1 MAHFKF
7 TALDAKGKEVSGEID
22 AADKNQALDH
32 IKARQL
38 FPTKVEAAEV
48 GGSAKTAK
56 KTSAL
61 NMELKMPKWLQGG
74 VKPAVLVA
82 FTRQLATLVNAG
94 LPLMRAIRVLQRQER
109 NPALKDALGEM
120 AESVEGGSTFA
131 EALAA
136 HPKIFDKLYV
146 NMVRAGEVGGV
157 LDVVLARLAEFQEKA
172 QKIKA
177 KVKSAM
183 TYPIVVL
190 VVAVGILVALMVFIV
205 PKFQTIFSDMEVKMP
220 AITQTVMD
228 ISNFMI
234 NHILVIIGI
243 IIGIV
248 IVFKLIGKSKA
259 GRYAY
264 DALALKAPAFGSL
277 VTKNAISR
285 FTRTLGTLMHAG
297 VPVLQALNIVKE
309 TVGNE
314 VVSKGVASVHDAVKE
329 GENMAPPMASTKIFP
344 PMVVSMVEVGEE
356 TGALPDMLTKIA
368 DSYDE
373 DIDNAVASITSV
385 IEPMLIIFLAVIVG
399 TIVIALFMP
408 LLSIMG
414 NISG

>member
-1 MAHFKF
+1 MARFKF
-7 TALDAKGKEVSGEID
+7 TALDAKGKEVTGEIE
-22 AADKNQALDH
+22 AADKAQALAQ
-32 IKARQL
+32 IKDRQF
-38 FPTKVEAAEV
+38 FPTKVEPAAA
-48 GGSAKTAK
+48 GAAKPQK
-56 KTSAL
+56 KASGL
-61 NMELKMPKWLQGG
+61 NMEIKMPKWLQGG

-183 TYPIVVL
+183 TYPMVVL
-190 VVAVGILVALMVFIV
+190 FVAVGILVALMVFIV
-205 PKFQTIFSDMEVKMP
+205 PKFQEIFKDMGVAMP
-220 AITQTVMD
+220 AVTQTVMN

-234 NHILVIIGI
+234 NHILVILGIVVGI
-243 IIGIV
+243 IVCIKI
-248 IVFKLIGKSKA
+248 IGKTKG

-264 DALALKAPAFGSL
+264 DAMALKAPAFGTL

-309 TVGNE
+309 TVGND
-314 VVSKGVASVHDAVKE
+314 VVAKGVATVHDAVKE

-373 DIDNAVASITSV
+373 DIDNAVASITSI
-385 IEPMLIIFLAVIVG
+385 IEPMLIIFLALVVG

-408 LLSIMG
+408 LVSIMG
-414 NISG
+414 NLNG